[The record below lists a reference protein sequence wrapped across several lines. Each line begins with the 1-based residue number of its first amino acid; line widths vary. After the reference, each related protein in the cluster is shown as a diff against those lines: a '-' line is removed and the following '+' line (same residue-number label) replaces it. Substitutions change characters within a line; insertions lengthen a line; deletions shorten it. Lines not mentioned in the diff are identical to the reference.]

1 MVCGGPDQWSLL
13 THTRSDGCGPIGR
26 VKLTCFGVNLRMTI
40 GLVSAIFGPNFNEI
54 NDLQVLLPGQLVPSP
69 LCVIQRRLNECS
81 PKPRVVGSIPASR
94 AKSFVFLPIFVGV
107 DESRA
112 RIRNSSEGCPS
123 G

>member
-1 MVCGGPDQWSLL
+1 MSQLGWVQILYDQQLTSIGYLL
-13 THTRSDGCGPIGR
+13 
-26 VKLTCFGVNLRMTI
+26 
-40 GLVSAIFGPNFNEI
+40 SAKIAIETQQFFCP
-54 NDLQVLLPGQLVPSP
+54 
-69 LCVIQRRLNECS
+69 

-112 RIRNSSEGCPS
+112 KIPNSSEGCPS

>member
-94 AKSFVFLPIFVGV
+94 ATFPSPCSQGLFCSHRPFVKPRLRTGSP
-107 DESRA
+107 
-112 RIRNSSEGCPS
+112 
-123 G
+123 